1 MTIPV
6 ALHGQ
11 LSKYSLPGDED
22 PCHQIS
28 VHHLQKTK
36 KASYNLKFG
45 FISNTGKFSLKLKW

>member
-11 LSKYSLPGDED
+11 LSKYSLPGDGD

-36 KASYNLKFG
+36 KSSYNLKFG
-45 FISNTGKFSLKLKW
+45 FISNTGKFSLKT